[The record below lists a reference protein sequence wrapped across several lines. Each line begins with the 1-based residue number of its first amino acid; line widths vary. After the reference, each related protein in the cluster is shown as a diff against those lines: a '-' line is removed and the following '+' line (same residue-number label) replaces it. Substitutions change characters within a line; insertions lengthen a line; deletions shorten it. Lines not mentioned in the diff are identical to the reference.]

1 MDAVRLRSSTRYGCA
16 ITVSRAFGGALFLG
30 VSSCVPDQSAKATTP
45 TMATAAPAAISKG
58 KRDFFGRPQC
68 GQMRADEKVISPVPG
83 RQETLTKVS
92 EGGGGV
98 WGRTEP

>member
-1 MDAVRLRSSTRYGCA
+1 MDAVRLRSNLRYGCA

-58 KRDFFGRPQC
+58 KRDFFGGPQC
-68 GQMRADEKVISPVPG
+68 GGMCADEKAISPVPG
-83 RQETLTKVS
+83 RQETLTK
-92 EGGGGV
+92 EI
-98 WGRTEP
+98 GRASCRERV